1 MVEGLNFSD
10 SRMDNVRSL
19 YNAAPRLI
27 GARIRLAL
35 GLRASQGFLPSL
47 HCLRGARGKQ
57 PYVIAM
63 KDGSPFGLA
72 GLWRTGESRRQVDG
86 SAALP
91 SSRCLPTICWAKS
104 NRMAAIREPASY
116 DRWVSN
122 LTRAIFSSLIRPG
135 LAEVAK
141 ELRRVVNGL

>member
-27 GARIRLAL
+27 GARVRLAP

-72 GLWRTGESRRQVDG
+72 GLWKNWRKPKTGRWESSFAIITVPSND
-86 SAALP
+86 LP
-91 SSRCLPTICWAKS
+91 GQI
-104 NRMAAIREPASY
+104 
-116 DRWVSN
+116 
-122 LTRAIFSSLIRPG
+122 
-135 LAEVAK
+135 
-141 ELRRVVNGL
+141 